1 MIYNVSI
8 MKKGITKKLHHFRSE
23 LFFFKAEYLYETGS
37 RDGKI
42 VPFDD
47 SFYEQMSHT
56 FTDGGIPVSMDIKY
70 LRPSTPP
77 GKCYDRSLNMF
88 LCFDDALLVR
98 GDLKALKLKY
108 ASKGDAG
115 HGWIE
120 IGNNVYD
127 PTYLMRFDKDLY
139 YKIFGVSHVTK
150 YSKEDYC
157 QNQANKKYYDQIK
170 NTTLAD
176 FQPNG
181 RKRPFLLMAIPLLK
195 GIADN
200 AKDPA
205 FQKELD
211 AYLTA
216 INYDEQEIYH
226 SMRKKGG
233 YAMQALR
240 IAEELDKQR

>member
-1 MIYNVSI
+1 MIYNVPI
-8 MKKGITKKLHHFRSE
+8 MKKGIMKKLHRFRSE
-23 LFFFKAEYLYETGS
+23 LFFIKADCSYVKGLL
-37 RDGKI
+37 DGKI

-56 FTDGGIPVSMDIKY
+56 YTDSGIPVSMDIKY
-70 LRPSTPP
+70 LRPTIPP

-88 LCFDDALLVR
+88 FCFDDALLVR
-98 GDLKALKLKY
+98 GDLKALELKY
-108 ASKGDAG
+108 ASNGDAG

-127 PTYLMRFDKDLY
+127 PTHLMRFDKDLY
-139 YKIFGVSHVTK
+139 YKMFGVSNVTK
-150 YSKEDYC
+150 YNKEDYC
-157 QNQANKKYYDQIK
+157 QDQENKKYYDQIK

-181 RKRPFLLMAIPLLK
+181 RKRSHLLITIPLLK
-195 GIADN
+195 GIANN

-211 AYLTA
+211 AYLTS

-226 SMRKKGG
+226 SLHEKGG